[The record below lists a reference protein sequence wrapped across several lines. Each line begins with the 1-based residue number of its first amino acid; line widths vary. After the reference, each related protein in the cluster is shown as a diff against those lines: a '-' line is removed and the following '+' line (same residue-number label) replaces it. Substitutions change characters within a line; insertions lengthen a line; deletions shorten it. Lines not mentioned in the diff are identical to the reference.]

1 VITRLLN
8 LLLGGNNG
16 MEYKMKLTY
25 MGLTIEIQDDGDG
38 FPIINIETGGNY
50 LDQNDNAALDI
61 ILNGKNIHQ
70 MFEGI

>member
-1 VITRLLN
+1 
-8 LLLGGNNG
+8 
-16 MEYKMKLTY
+16 MKLTY

-50 LDQNDNAALDI
+50 LDQNDNATLDI

-70 MFEGI
+70 MFDY

>member
-1 VITRLLN
+1 
-8 LLLGGNNG
+8 
-16 MEYKMKLTY
+16 MKLTY

>member
-1 VITRLLN
+1 
-8 LLLGGNNG
+8 LGELDNG

-50 LDQNDNAALDI
+50 LDQNDNATLDI

-70 MFEGI
+70 MFDY